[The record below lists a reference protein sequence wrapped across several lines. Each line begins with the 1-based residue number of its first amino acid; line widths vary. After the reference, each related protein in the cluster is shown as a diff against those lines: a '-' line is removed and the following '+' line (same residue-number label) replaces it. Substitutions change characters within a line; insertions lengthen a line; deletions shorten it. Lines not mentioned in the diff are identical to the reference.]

1 MTLIK
6 STPCWQALVCSQNL
20 KSAVFAFPCCLV
32 ALWRGLSYACQISIK
47 LWLLL
52 WKSSNNDILGR
63 MAEAME
69 TFHPSPDKTKLLGSR
84 TIGLIASIL
93 VGCITQ
99 QGQIHIF
106 HGKLIYYLTPPTLYL
121 YPHPKNTP
129 HRMFSTTLQFIRLTS
144 LSIKRYNTSNG
155 ASMLTYSYLQYKQE
169 RKKNLF
175 TQTTTSPLRLEY
187 ESTHTGKTCEWSCH
201 SLIKKHRHVK
211 RAWAILN
218 ASV

>member
-1 MTLIK
+1 
-6 STPCWQALVCSQNL
+6 
-20 KSAVFAFPCCLV
+20 
-32 ALWRGLSYACQISIK
+32 
-47 LWLLL
+47 
-52 WKSSNNDILGR
+52 
-63 MAEAME
+63 ME
-69 TFHPSPDKTKLLGSR
+69 TFHPFPDKTKLLGSR
-84 TIGLIASIL
+84 TIGLSASIL

-169 RKKNLF
+169 RKKTYLHGQQQVHFVSN
-175 TQTTTSPLRLEY
+175 TRVPIQVRLA
-187 ESTHTGKTCEWSCH
+187 SDPVNH

-211 RAWAILN
+211 RA
-218 ASV
+218 